1 MILVIIAVQPVAA
14 DRLEVFKAINE
25 FPNGDQVVAVVGII
39 DGIGLWHTA
48 NAAILDIRVASQADA
63 IHFSLSK
70 LDELC
75 VRHVPKLVP
84 FGAEVLET
92 QARLGGIGDHFG
104 APVLEVLNPTHL
116 DIRIVDVDPVVREK
130 LGLVHYQ
137 TDCQE
142 VTIMD
147 FLCGL

>member
-1 MILVIIAVQPVAA
+1 MQPVAA

-48 NAAILDIRVASQADA
+48 NAAILNTGVASQADA
-63 IHFSLSK
+63 IHFSLSEI
-70 LDELC
+70 DELC

-92 QARLGGIGDHFG
+92 QARLSGIGDHFG
-104 APVLEVLNPTHL
+104 APVLQVLNPTYL
-116 DIRIVDVDPVVREK
+116 DSRLVDVDPVTWQK
-130 LGLVHYQ
+130 Y
-137 TDCQE
+137 
-142 VTIMD
+142 
-147 FLCGL
+147 